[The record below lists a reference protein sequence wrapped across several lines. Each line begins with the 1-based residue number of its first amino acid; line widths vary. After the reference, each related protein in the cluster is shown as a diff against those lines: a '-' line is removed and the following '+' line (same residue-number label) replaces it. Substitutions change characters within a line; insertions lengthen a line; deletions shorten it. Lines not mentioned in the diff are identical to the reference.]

1 MSVFNP
7 YKVRREKHTSH
18 AFQFDSDEDRLTS
31 VAKFENLLF
40 LAEST
45 SCVEGLILELFTL
58 LESLPWLVC

>member
-1 MSVFNP
+1 M
-7 YKVRREKHTSH
+7 SH

-31 VAKFENLLF
+31 VAKFENLMF

-58 LESLPWLVC
+58 LEALPWLVC

>member
-7 YKVRREKHTSH
+7 YKVRREKRTSH

-31 VAKFENLLF
+31 VAKFENLMF